1 MKKLFAVL
9 LATVIFLCGIAALAE
24 NAAVLTGHET
34 SAGSGLTNEKA
45 AEGYIRSA
53 LAQPAIMNE
62 NSVPRQNAV
71 GTKLTGGAR
80 NFYNLMRPLMVKAAA
95 GKISSTEFEFKLS
108 DMTEN
113 VTYTAEELGFSTT
126 DDTDAIFDAFL
137 AKTGVP
143 QQGEISDVINALM
156 TDMPYEMYWFDKTQG
171 WSWSYPG
178 QMCAMDSEGNV
189 SFRYYEGTSIS
200 VSMAVAQEYSA
211 NNTVGSYAINTKLGQ
226 AVTDAAANIRTI
238 LADNKSKSDY
248 DKLKAYR
255 DWIRDHV
262 EYNHSAADDNS
273 TPYGNPR
280 QQLWGMVFF
289 LAAQIFYAVFLH
301 SAQKN
306 KYLLI
311 GRILLVLLVE
321 VIAGIILKD
330 KLDLLAIVS
339 VCYYVNLIMNM
350 LTAFSKFR
358 QHPLL
363 AIGFA
368 FFILCDTII
377 GLQVAAEGYLPI
389 GTDTLLYQVL
399 FIDFNLAWVFYLP
412 SQVLIALSTIRHK
425 K

>member
-1 MKKLFAVL
+1 MLKNRKQAILILSFLGLECILYILLLFAGGKTEILSSYLSIVFCFLFAL
-9 LATVIFLCGIAALAE
+9 LFGRKHAPLITAGLACTLGADFFLVIC
-24 NAAVLTGHET
+24 
-34 SAGSGLTNEKA
+34 
-45 AEGYIRSA
+45 
-53 LAQPAIMNE
+53 
-62 NSVPRQNAV
+62 
-71 GTKLTGGAR
+71 
-80 NFYNLMRPLMVKAAA
+80 
-95 GKISSTEFEFKLS
+95 
-108 DMTEN
+108 
-113 VTYTAEELGFSTT
+113 
-126 DDTDAIFDAFL
+126 
-137 AKTGVP
+137 
-143 QQGEISDVINALM
+143 
-156 TDMPYEMYWFDKTQG
+156 
-171 WSWSYPG
+171 
-178 QMCAMDSEGNV
+178 
-189 SFRYYEGTSIS
+189 
-200 VSMAVAQEYSA
+200 
-211 NNTVGSYAINTKLGQ
+211 
-226 AVTDAAANIRTI
+226 
-238 LADNKSKSDY
+238 
-248 DKLKAYR
+248 
-255 DWIRDHV
+255 
-262 EYNHSAADDNS
+262 
-273 TPYGNPR
+273 NPR